1 MIEPT
6 KFDSVEAH
14 HQEIVMRST
23 FLTVAEVAERWR
35 VSETTVRDIPYDELP
50 YFQVGRGKRK
60 IHRRYRPSDLE
71 EFERRGRGK
80 G

>member
-14 HQEIVMRST
+14 QQDIEVRA
-23 FLTVAEVAERWR
+23 FYLTVREVAERWR
-35 VSETTVRDIPYDELP
+35 VSENTVRDIPFDELP